1 MEGYYDPPIGAE
13 CQHLYKSCCKPYSTK
28 GLQGSTKRQQSV
40 NILATNYVFL
50 WFCKFLFDLRHILSY
65 NAYIINKE
73 VVCLA
78 NRQKKRIT
86 ITVTPEMDQKLRQE
100 AKDRGLSIS
109 TVVTLA
115 LEEYWKSGK

>member
-1 MEGYYDPPIGAE
+1 M
-13 CQHLYKSCCKPYSTK
+13 
-28 GLQGSTKRQQSV
+28 
-40 NILATNYVFL
+40 
-50 WFCKFLFDLRHILSY
+50 FDLCHTLSY

-73 VVCLA
+73 VVYLA

>member
-1 MEGYYDPPIGAE
+1 M
-13 CQHLYKSCCKPYSTK
+13 
-28 GLQGSTKRQQSV
+28 
-40 NILATNYVFL
+40 
-50 WFCKFLFDLRHILSY
+50 FDLRHILSY
-65 NAYIINKE
+65 NDYIINKE

>member
-1 MEGYYDPPIGAE
+1 M
-13 CQHLYKSCCKPYSTK
+13 
-28 GLQGSTKRQQSV
+28 
-40 NILATNYVFL
+40 
-50 WFCKFLFDLRHILSY
+50 
-65 NAYIINKE
+65 
-73 VVCLA
+73 A

>member
-1 MEGYYDPPIGAE
+1 M
-13 CQHLYKSCCKPYSTK
+13 
-28 GLQGSTKRQQSV
+28 
-40 NILATNYVFL
+40 
-50 WFCKFLFDLRHILSY
+50 FDLRHILSY

>member
-1 MEGYYDPPIGAE
+1 M
-13 CQHLYKSCCKPYSTK
+13 
-28 GLQGSTKRQQSV
+28 
-40 NILATNYVFL
+40 
-50 WFCKFLFDLRHILSY
+50 FDLCHILSY

>member
-1 MEGYYDPPIGAE
+1 M
-13 CQHLYKSCCKPYSTK
+13 
-28 GLQGSTKRQQSV
+28 
-40 NILATNYVFL
+40 
-50 WFCKFLFDLRHILSY
+50 FDLCHILSY
-65 NAYIINKE
+65 NIYIINKE
-73 VVCLA
+73 VVYLA

>member
-1 MEGYYDPPIGAE
+1 M
-13 CQHLYKSCCKPYSTK
+13 
-28 GLQGSTKRQQSV
+28 
-40 NILATNYVFL
+40 
-50 WFCKFLFDLRHILSY
+50 FDLRHILSY
-65 NAYIINKE
+65 NSYIINKE
-73 VVCLA
+73 VVCLS